1 MRVNAENPK
10 IATKYS
16 VHRHPRYEVVMKP
29 PMNGATKGPLN
40 TMREKTVIARPLL
53 LLSNISEKTA
63 ATTVKGQAPKKP
75 AKNLHIITV

>member
-1 MRVNAENPK
+1 MRANAENPK

-16 VHRHPRYEVVMKP
+16 VHRHPRYELEMKP
-29 PMNGATKGPLN
+29 PINGARKGPQN
-40 TMREKTVIARPLL
+40 TVREKAVIARPLL
-53 LLSNISEKTA
+53 LLSYMSEKTA